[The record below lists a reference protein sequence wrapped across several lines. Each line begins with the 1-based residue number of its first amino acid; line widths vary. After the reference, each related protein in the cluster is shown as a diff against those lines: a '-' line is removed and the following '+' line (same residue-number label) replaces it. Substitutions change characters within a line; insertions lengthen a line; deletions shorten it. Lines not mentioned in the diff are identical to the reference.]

1 MPRAKAERILKEY
14 QSIIDDL
21 SDEMGPTMADVE
33 AARRVVSAAQA
44 AAKERKRV
52 MQLQAAANEAGAA
65 RLQNW
70 TDIRGREAPGDGLQA
85 LLSRR
90 RGAGG
95 QTVDGLADVI
105 RRTYRREFTDGVRLF
120 HANLL
125 GMRRNKKVLNNVLR
139 ELFGENTGD
148 ARAKGIARIFTE
160 QAEKARTR
168 FNAAGGHIGKLEK
181 WALPQ
186 AHDSGKVRRVGR
198 EEWTTFIGERLDW
211 DAMAI
216 SHNNG
221 VRFREAEK
229 RSILEQAYQDI
240 RTDGYSKTEPGVRHG
255 SAKYNQRANHRF
267 FQFRDA
273 EAWQDYNARFGSGQ
287 DPFRVMLGHLDSMAS
302 DIAQMEMLGPNPLHG
317 YAYLKE
323 VAMDLAQRS
332 RDPKAPDKA
341 RVHLA
346 QADRMMGMIT
356 GAANVPENKTFGMA
370 MSAIRS
376 TLTAAH
382 LGSAVL
388 SSVTDFNTNRMA
400 AKFVGM
406 NQLGYL
412 KQMQRLMRDTE
423 FRNDANR
430 LGLIFENAVDQGNAV
445 ARYELENLHVEAA
458 ARMAD
463 AVIRG
468 SGLGYLTEVQRQS
481 FGLEFMS
488 SMASKWRAQS
498 WDALDKPI
506 KNALES
512 YGWDADAWGALQGAG
527 TYRLSNG
534 LEVVRA
540 QDIEANGNQRV
551 ADLYMETITQMTEF
565 AVPSSDVHGRAFVIG
580 RTNPG
585 SLQGELIRAVLQ
597 FKAFPITMLTTQIS
611 RVMAEWNAGRK
622 MSAIRYGA
630 GIVVGNTLLGALA
643 LWMKDIASG
652 RDPREM
658 TTPNAWAG
666 AITQGGGLGI
676 FGDFFFAD
684 VNRYGAGLGETFS
697 GPMMDWMTDTWGLTY
712 GNFQEVAFGG
722 ETLTE
727 ANAGRE
733 LVRYLERYTP
743 GSSLWYA
750 RLALEREVFDRLQAL
765 VDPNASRSFSAQN
778 RYPSDIGSQFFA
790 PPGERLFDA
799 RPPDLSNIIERRAE

>member
-1 MPRAKAERILKEY
+1 
-14 QSIIDDL
+14 
-21 SDEMGPTMADVE
+21 V
-33 AARRVVSAAQA
+33 
-44 AAKERKRV
+44 
-52 MQLQAAANEAGAA
+52 
-65 RLQNW
+65 
-70 TDIRGREAPGDGLQA
+70 
-85 LLSRR
+85 
-90 RGAGG
+90 
-95 QTVDGLADVI
+95 
-105 RRTYRREFTDGVRLF
+105 
-120 HANLL
+120 
-125 GMRRNKKVLNNVLR
+125 
-139 ELFGENTGD
+139 
-148 ARAKGIARIFTE
+148 
-160 QAEKARTR
+160 AEKARTR

-229 RSILEQAYQDI
+229 RSILDQAYEDI

-273 EAWQDYNARFGSGQ
+273 DAWQEYNARFGSGQ

-346 QADRMMGMIT
+346 QADRMIGMLT
-356 GAANVPENKTFGMA
+356 GAANVPENKTRGMA

-388 SSVTDFNTNRMA
+388 SSVTDFNTNRIA
-400 AKFVGM
+400 ARFVGM
-406 NQLGYL
+406 NQLGFMR
-412 KQMQRLMRDTE
+412 QMGRLMRDAE

-458 ARMAD
+458 SRMAD

-488 SMASKWRAQS
+488 TMASKWRAQS

-506 KNALES
+506 RNALES

-527 TYRLSNG
+527 TYKLSNG

-565 AVPSSDVHGRAFVIG
+565 AVPSSDLHGRAFVIG
-580 RTNPG
+580 TTKPG

-597 FKAFPITMLTTQIS
+597 FKAFPITMMTTQIS
-611 RVMAEWNAGRK
+611 RIMAEFNAGRK
-622 MSAIRYGA
+622 MSAVGYGA
-630 GIVVGNTLLGALA
+630 NLVIGSTLLGAVA
-643 LWMKDIASG
+643 LWMKDIVAG

-658 TTPNAWAG
+658 TTPKAG
-666 AITQGGGLGI
+666 WVPSRRA
-676 FGDFFFAD
+676 
-684 VNRYGAGLGETFS
+684 
-697 GPMMDWMTDTWGLTY
+697 
-712 GNFQEVAFGG
+712 VAS
-722 ETLTE
+722 
-727 ANAGRE
+727 
-733 LVRYLERYTP
+733 
-743 GSSLWYA
+743 GSSATSSSRMPTASAVASVQTFTGPLDRVHSRHIQAHRGATFRRRPWGA
-750 RLALEREVFDRLQAL
+750 RPSPRRMPGASWCDTLNGIHRGALYGMRALRSSERCSIGCSAWLIRTR
-765 VDPNASRSFSAQN
+765 RSFSSQN
-778 RYPSDIGSQFFA
+778 RYPNDIGTQFFA
-790 PPGERLFDA
+790 PPGERLGDA
-799 RPPDLSNIIERRAE
+799 RLPDSEQHHRKARRMTVASNDLLVGPVTPTNGTSR